1 MVNLTNLLYEIWD
14 LDNSTTKKRATN
26 NEVKVLITKWQIMNF
41 FLKKINFLKRTVLLE
56 GNHKKNNKVKYSTI
70 KQFKNKTMQIK
81 YGIRK

>member
-41 FLKKINFLKRTVLLE
+41 F
-56 GNHKKNNKVKYSTI
+56 
-70 KQFKNKTMQIK
+70 
-81 YGIRK
+81 